1 MDATLKIVAKDSGVF
16 TCMGCNGGD
25 DFNCE
30 ISQVNFF
37 VTTLPEGFH
46 ISGPERAVEGDTV
59 DLVCGASKYNYTGD
73 SLAWYKQTRDGYREV
88 TNIRQ
93 YKYPRAGR
101 ARNTDRN
108 QPQSIQVFNDTPSK
122 FDIGKRLRFQSI
134 EPSDSG
140 VYVCQAKREGPRRR
154 HNLDRSTIVERQM
167 EIKVQELR
175 SPEFSDSLN
184 MNKEPI
190 FIKDEGESIELRCK
204 ARGYPTPRVEWFL
217 NDSAIDFQARP
228 NFLTFDDGQSLR
240 IAAVV
245 AKKSEGKYTC
255 KASSRAGESVLHQI
269 IRKVQPP
276 EIYKTDMF
284 GSDQTMIDNLV
295 DKVVKTGAVM
305 NLTCQATGQP
315 RPGVSWLFNNS
326 PVNESA
332 AGVKYAN
339 HNQTIIIEN
348 FQSQHEGKYECVVTN
363 LGGSLR
369 RYQWV
374 KLLETQQ
381 RASIYNSNIAI
392 PVFIAIGAVLV
403 LAIVLVLIA
412 KACLSTGRWSKT
424 PIPPPTPP
432 TPRLTQF
439 DLPPDQETEETESCR
454 LTLSRDGSPYGQ
466 APVCHGCQGCSGTCH
481 ACNTCHYNYNGLYG
495 CHGGSG
501 LGLVNSYHHGG
512 SVMGVRALH
521 SPTPVSPPIPG
532 PPPISPSTAL
542 LGECTTYPSYSQH
555 TLPAH
560 RMDTLRREM
569 SAKFKESRRSVSPP
583 RVSVD
588 F

>member
-1 MDATLKIVAKDSGVF
+1 
-16 TCMGCNGGD
+16 
-25 DFNCE
+25 
-30 ISQVNFF
+30 
-37 VTTLPEGFH
+37 
-46 ISGPERAVEGDTV
+46 
-59 DLVCGASKYNYTGD
+59 
-73 SLAWYKQTRDGYREV
+73 
-88 TNIRQ
+88 
-93 YKYPRAGR
+93 
-101 ARNTDRN
+101 
-108 QPQSIQVFNDTPSK
+108 
-122 FDIGKRLRFQSI
+122 
-134 EPSDSG
+134 
-140 VYVCQAKREGPRRR
+140 
-154 HNLDRSTIVERQM
+154 M

-190 FIKDEGESIELRCK
+190 FIKDDGESIELRCK
-204 ARGYPTPRVEWFL
+204 AHGFPTPRVEWYL
-217 NDSAIDFQARP
+217 NDSAIDFNSRP

-245 AKKSEGKYTC
+245 AKKSEGKYSC
-255 KASSRAGESVLHQI
+255 KASSRAGESVLHQLI
-269 IRKVQPP
+269 LKVQPP
-276 EIYKTDMF
+276 EIVKTDMF
-284 GSDQTMIDNLV
+284 GSEQMMNQNLV
-295 DKVVKTGAVM
+295 DKVVKTGTMM
-305 NLTCQATGQP
+305 NLTCQAVGQP
-315 RPGVSWLFNNS
+315 QPEISWRFNNS
-326 PVNESA
+326 PVNES
-332 AGVKYAN
+332 GVKYAN

-348 FQSQHEGKYECVVTN
+348 FQHEGKWECIVTN

-374 KLLETQQ
+374 RLLETQQ

-392 PVFIAIGAVLV
+392 PVFIAIGAVLI

-412 KACLSTGRWSKT
+412 KAILSTGRWSKA
-424 PIPPPTPP
+424 PVPPPTPP

-466 APVCHGCQGCSGTCH
+466 MPPVCHGCQGCSGTCH

-495 CHGGSG
+495 CTQSSG

-512 SVMGVRALH
+512 SIMGVRSLH
-521 SPTPVSPPIPG
+521 SPSHQHMSLNSPVNTPGLPPIM
-532 PPPISPSTAL
+532 SPNTSL
-542 LGECTTYPSYSQH
+542 LGEFPTYPTYSQH
-555 TLPAH
+555 GTLPAH

-583 RVSVD
+583 KVSVD

>member
-46 ISGPERAVEGDTV
+46 ISGPERAIEGDTV

-88 TNIRQ
+88 TSIRE

-101 ARNTDRN
+101 RSNVGSFGNNN

-140 VYVCQAKREGPRRR
+140 VYVCQAKREGPKRR

-167 EIKVQELR
+167 EIKVQGLR
-175 SPEFSDSLN
+175 SPEFFDSMN

-190 FIKDEGESIELRCK
+190 FIKDEGESVELRCK
-204 ARGYPTPRVEWFL
+204 ARGYPTPRVQWYL
-217 NDSAIDFQARP
+217 NDSAIDFKSRP

-245 AKKSEGKYTC
+245 ARKSEGKYTC
-255 KASSRAGESVLHQI
+255 KASSRAGEAVLHQVI
-269 IRKVQPP
+269 MKVEPP
-276 EIYKTDMF
+276 EIDKTDMF
-284 GSDQTMIDNLV
+284 GSDLMIDDNMV
-295 DKVVKTGAVM
+295 DKVVKTGSLM
-305 NLTCQATGQP
+305 NLTCQATGKP
-315 RPGVSWLFNNS
+315 RPGISWMFNNS
-326 PVNESA
+326 PVNDS
-332 AGVKYAN
+332 GVKYAN

-348 FQSQHEGKYECVVTN
+348 FQSQHEGKYECIVTN

-374 KLLETQQ
+374 KLVATQQ
-381 RASIYNSNIAI
+381 QASIYNSNIAI
-392 PVFIAIGAVLV
+392 PVFIAVGAVLV

-412 KACLSTGRWSKT
+412 KACLSTGRWNKGA
-424 PIPPPTPP
+424 PPPTPP

-454 LTLSRDGSPYGQ
+454 LTLSRDGSPYTQ
-466 APVCHGCQGCSGTCH
+466 AVCHGCQGCSGTCH

-512 SVMGVRALH
+512 SIMGVRALH
-521 SPTPVSPPIPG
+521 SPVPVSPHIPG
-532 PPPISPSTAL
+532 LPGPMPPITPNTAL
-542 LGECTTYPSYSQH
+542 LGEYPSYAQN

-569 SAKFKESRRSVSPP
+569 SAKFKESRRSASP
-583 RVSVD
+583 RISVD

>member
-1 MDATLKIVAKDSGVF
+1 MVAASSGVY
-16 TCMGCNGGD
+16 TCMGCND
-25 DFNCE
+25 NCE
-30 ISQVNFF
+30 MEQVRMF
-37 VTTLPEGFH
+37 VTSLPGGFRVEG
-46 ISGPERAVEGDTV
+46 PTQAVEGDKV

-88 TNIRQ
+88 TNIRE

-255 KASSRAGESVLHQI
+255 KASSRAGESVLHQV

-295 DKVVKTGAVM
+295 DKAVKTGAVM

-315 RPGVSWLFNNS
+315 RPGVSWQFNNS

-374 KLLETQQ
+374 KLVETQQ

-521 SPTPVSPPIPG
+521 SPTPVSPHIPG
-532 PPPISPSTAL
+532 LPPISPSTAL
-542 LGECTTYPSYSQH
+542 LGECPTYPSYGQH

>member
-46 ISGPERAVEGDTV
+46 ISGPERAIEGDTV

-88 TNIRQ
+88 TSIRE

-101 ARNTDRN
+101 RSNVESFGNNN

-140 VYVCQAKREGPRRR
+140 VYVCQAKREGPKRR

-167 EIKVQELR
+167 EIKVQGLR
-175 SPEFSDSLN
+175 SPEFFDSMN

-190 FIKDEGESIELRCK
+190 FIKDEGESVELRCK
-204 ARGYPTPRVEWFL
+204 ARGYPTPRVQWYL
-217 NDSAIDFQARP
+217 NDSAIDFKSRP

-245 AKKSEGKYTC
+245 ARKSEGKYTC
-255 KASSRAGESVLHQI
+255 KASSRAGEAVLHQVI
-269 IRKVQPP
+269 MKVEPP
-276 EIYKTDMF
+276 EIDKTDMF
-284 GSDQTMIDNLV
+284 GSDLMIDDNMV
-295 DKVVKTGAVM
+295 DKVVKTGSLM
-305 NLTCQATGQP
+305 NLTCQATGKP
-315 RPGVSWLFNNS
+315 RPGISWMFNNS
-326 PVNESA
+326 PVNDS
-332 AGVKYAN
+332 GVKYAN

-348 FQSQHEGKYECVVTN
+348 FQSQHEGKYECIVTN

-374 KLLETQQ
+374 KLVATQQ
-381 RASIYNSNIAI
+381 QASIYNSNIAI
-392 PVFIAIGAVLV
+392 PVFIAVGAVLV

-412 KACLSTGRWSKT
+412 KACLSTGRWNKGA
-424 PIPPPTPP
+424 PPPTPP

-454 LTLSRDGSPYGQ
+454 LTLSRDGSPYTQ
-466 APVCHGCQGCSGTCH
+466 AVCHGCQGCSGTCH

-512 SVMGVRALH
+512 SIMGVRALH
-521 SPTPVSPPIPG
+521 SPVPVSPHIPG
-532 PPPISPSTAL
+532 LPGPMPPITPNTAL
-542 LGECTTYPSYSQH
+542 LGEYPSYAQN

-569 SAKFKESRRSVSPP
+569 SAKFKESRRSASP
-583 RVSVD
+583 RISVD